1 MANKTVRSGSDATTR
16 NQMGHPILRVSG
28 RGLFITVLAQ
38 KEEVESSSQFT
49 PDLLFGGNQMK

>member
-1 MANKTVRSGSDATTR
+1 
-16 NQMGHPILRVSG
+16 MGHPILRVSG